1 MSNDINFSTLGDG
14 YQLSLIKVIFDDRR
28 FATTILEI
36 LDPHYFD
43 VGSFRYIV
51 QIIKDYFEKYNEVA
65 DYQNVVIEINKE
77 SSNDTATK
85 MHLDTV
91 NLIKEH
97 IVGGIQQTKDM
108 ALGFCKQQFLKKE
121 LKRVQS
127 IIDKGDFDAYPE
139 IEEIIKRALQVGTTS
154 DNIVGPFDDIQSVLD
169 SNYRVPIPTGIDGM
183 DFYLKGGL
191 AKGELGLL
199 LAATGVGKTTLFTK
213 MANAAY
219 MSGNNVLQIIF
230 EDNINTI
237 LRKHYTIWTE
247 YTPDELPEHKE
258 EVIEIIKEVENKTS
272 GILKIAKLPSDSVT
286 VSQIKSMVRKLI
298 MEGFK
303 PDEILID
310 YIDCI
315 VSERPIAGEEWKGE
329 GGIMRQLES
338 MTSEFDL
345 AIWVATQGNR
355 EAIATE
361 LVTTDLMGG
370 SIKKGQIAHVQITI
384 GKSLE
389 QKENDLATM
398 ALLKSRIGK
407 DGVIWQNCI
416 FDNERLII
424 STEAQ
429 STILGHEVSEEQRR
443 ENRRLEVY
451 RKSQEKVHENIGNI
465 KLDFHMGDEKA
476 EKLTEEINNFNAP
489 KEETASERL
498 EQLTAD
504 KTVKTKSVTEFKSDQ
519 AKVKSTKREVIKERN
534 LENVRKN
541 AEKQKKQY
549 KKAMEA
555 KEVAP

>member
-1 MSNDINFSTLGDG
+1 MSNETNFSTLGDG

-51 QIIKDYFEKYNEVA
+51 QIIKDYYEKYNEVA
-65 DYQNVVIEINKE
+65 DFQNVVIEINKE
-77 SSNDTATK
+77 SNNDTATK
-85 MHLDTV
+85 MHLDTIK
-91 NLIKEH
+91 LIKEH
-97 IVGGIQQTKDM
+97 VVGGVQQTKDT

-127 IIDKGDFDAYPE
+127 IIDRGDFDAYPE

-154 DNIVGPFDDIQSVLD
+154 DNIVGPFDDVKSVLA
-169 SNYRVPIPTGIDGM
+169 SNFRVPIPTGVDGFDKM
-183 DFYLKGGL
+183 LKGGL

-213 MANAAY
+213 MANAGYVA
-219 MSGNNVLQIIF
+219 GNNILQIIF

-247 YTPDELPEHKE
+247 YTPDELPDHED
-258 EVIEIIKEVENKTS
+258 EVIEIIKEVEKNTP
-272 GILKIAKLPSDSVT
+272 GVLKIAKLPSDSVT

-298 MEGFK
+298 MEGFR

-315 VSERPIAGEEWKGE
+315 VADRPIAGEEWKGE
-329 GGIMRQLES
+329 GGVMRQLEA
-338 MTSEFDL
+338 MTSEFDV

-355 EAIATE
+355 ESIATE
-361 LVTTDLMGG
+361 LVTTNLMGG
-370 SIKKGQIAHVQITI
+370 SIKKGQIAHIQITV
-384 GKSLE
+384 GKSME
-389 QKENDLATM
+389 QKESNLATM

-429 STILGHEVSEEQRR
+429 STVLGHELSEEQRR

-451 RKSQEKVHENIGNI
+451 RKSQEKKHENIADI
-465 KLDFHMGDEKA
+465 QLDLSMDGKKA
-476 EKLTEEINNFNAP
+476 EKLTDEINNFLKP
-489 KEETASERL
+489 EEETASERL
-498 EQLTAD
+498 EKLTTD
-504 KTVKTKSVTEFKSDQ
+504 KTPKTKTVTEFKSDQ
-519 AKVKSTKREVIKERN
+519 AEVKRTKREVRSERN
-534 LENVRKN
+534 LEKIRKE
-541 AEKQKKQY
+541 AEKKKREY
-549 KKAMEA
+549 KKVMET